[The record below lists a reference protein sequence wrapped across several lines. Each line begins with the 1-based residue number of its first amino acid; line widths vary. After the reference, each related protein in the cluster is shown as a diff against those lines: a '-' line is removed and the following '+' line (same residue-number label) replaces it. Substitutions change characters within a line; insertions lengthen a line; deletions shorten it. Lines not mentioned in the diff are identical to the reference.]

1 MFLNFFK
8 ENNKNYKNFDLNF
21 ENVYKFKIT
30 CSSGTYI
37 RSLCRDIAAAANS
50 VGTMIYLQRTQAGAF
65 KIEDSVGFD
74 EIDESKL
81 KNMDSFIDLPRVDI
95 SIEDENKLLCG
106 QKVCLKTDYEKFK
119 LFCNDVL
126 YGIASAKNGMIKVD
140 TFLKEN

>member
-1 MFLNFFK
+1 MFSRNELIWGKDKQHALKDKHVVVF
-8 ENNKNYKNFDLNF
+8 
-21 ENVYKFKIT
+21 
-30 CSSGTYI
+30 G
-37 RSLCRDIAAAANS
+37 
-50 VGTMIYLQRTQAGAF
+50 VGA
-65 KIEDSVGFD
+65 VGGYALEMLARCGVGKLSIIDFD